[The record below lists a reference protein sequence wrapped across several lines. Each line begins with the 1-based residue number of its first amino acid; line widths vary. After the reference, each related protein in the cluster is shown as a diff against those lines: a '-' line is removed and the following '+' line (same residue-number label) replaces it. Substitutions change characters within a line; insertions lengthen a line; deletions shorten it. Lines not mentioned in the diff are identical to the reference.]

1 MSLLARYRSLLE
13 ATSGLFAQQRTA
25 RRSVEF
31 SLAMPASVGR
41 HTITNALSVLGRT
54 QVDWSGAYKF
64 FSRSRWNQAGRFRPV
79 FEHYLQ
85 MFPSGPIAIAVDD
98 TKAHKVGK
106 KIRSAFWQRDPLS
119 PPFHANLI
127 WAQRFLHFSLIFP
140 LHRNGLVPARSLP
153 VRFEDAP
160 ALKKPGIRGSLQQW
174 EAYRQQV
181 KQTNL
186 STQART
192 TAEEIRKH
200 LDQLGQ
206 AHRSLLLPVDGS
218 FCNRRFFR
226 EPLDRTYI
234 LARARKDARLCFP
247 APAGSRRRYDANLFT
262 PEAVRK
268 DDSIPWHKATVFFGG
283 KRRKVRFK
291 VVNKVLWRRGS
302 GLRTLRLIVLA
313 PTPYRL
319 SPNASINY
327 RDPAYL
333 LTDELASSLTS
344 LLQSYFD
351 RWQIEVNHRE
361 IKQHFGAGQAQVR
374 ALLSVPRVPAFVVSC
389 YSLLHLAGLLE
400 FGSSRIDR
408 YSPLPIWRRASTRP
422 SIADLLRLLRT
433 DLNETRDSTSGLQI
447 PAANLVLSPAA

>member
-1 MSLLARYRSLLE
+1 MRLVGRYGSLVE
-13 ATSGLFAQQRTA
+13 ASSDLFAQQRTA
-25 RRSVEF
+25 RHSLEF
-31 SLAMPASVGR
+31 SLAMPASMGR
-41 HTITNALSVLGRT
+41 RTITSALSALGRT
-54 QVDWSGAYKF
+54 ESDWSSAYKF
-64 FSRSRWNQAGRFRPV
+64 FSRSRWDEVGRFRPV

-140 LHRNGLVPARSLP
+140 LHRNGQFPARSLP

-174 EAYRQQV
+174 KAYRQQV

-192 TAEEIRKH
+192 TAQEIRKH

-206 AHRSLLLPVDGS
+206 AHPTLLLPLDGS

-247 APAGSRRRYDANLFT
+247 APARSPRRYDVNLFT
-262 PEAVRK
+262 PDAVRK
-268 DDSIPWHKATVFFGG
+268 DDSIPWHKATIFFGG
-283 KRRKVRFK
+283 RRRHVRF
-291 VVNKVLWRRGS
+291 
-302 GLRTLRLIVLA
+302 TLV
-313 PTPYRL
+313 
-319 SPNASINY
+319 
-327 RDPAYL
+327 
-333 LTDELASSLTS
+333 SS
-344 LLQSYFD
+344 
-351 RWQIEVNHRE
+351 
-361 IKQHFGAGQAQVR
+361 
-374 ALLSVPRVPAFVVSC
+374 
-389 YSLLHLAGLLE
+389 
-400 FGSSRIDR
+400 
-408 YSPLPIWRRASTRP
+408 
-422 SIADLLRLLRT
+422 
-433 DLNETRDSTSGLQI
+433 
-447 PAANLVLSPAA
+447 

>member
-1 MSLLARYRSLLE
+1 MSLLARYHSLVE
-13 ATSGLFAQQRTA
+13 ASNGLFAQARTA
-25 RRSVEF
+25 RHSVEF

-41 HTITNALSVLGRT
+41 RTITNALSVLGRT
-54 QVDWSGAYKF
+54 EVDWSAAYKF
-64 FSRSRWNQAGRFRPV
+64 FSRSPWDETGRFRPV
-79 FEHYLQ
+79 FEHYFE
-85 MFPSGPIAIAVDD
+85 MFPTGPIAISVDD
-98 TKAHKVGK
+98 TKAHKVGR

-119 PPFHANLI
+119 PPFHPNLV

-140 LHRNGLVPARSLP
+140 LHRNSPVPARSLP
-153 VRFEDAP
+153 VRFQDAP
-160 ALKKPGIRGSLQQW
+160 ALKKPGIRGSDLQW

-186 STQART
+186 SAQART

-206 AHRSLLLPVDGS
+206 SHRPLLLPVDGS

-234 LARARKDARLCFP
+234 LARARKDARLCLP
-247 APAGSRRRYDANLFT
+247 APAGSRRRYDATLFT

-268 DDSIPWHKATVFFGG
+268 DDSIPWHKTTVFFGG
-283 KRRKVRFK
+283 KRRKIRFK

-302 GLRTLRLIVLA
+302 GLRPLRLIVLA

-319 SPNASINY
+319 SPNASTAY

-333 LTDELASSLTS
+333 LTDDLASSTTS
-344 LLQSYFD
+344 LLQSYLD

-361 IKQHFGAGQAQVR
+361 IKSYFGAGEAQVR
-374 ALLSVPRVPAFVVSC
+374 ATLSVSRVPAFVVSC

-400 FGSSRIDR
+400 FGPSRTDHFT
-408 YSPLPIWRRASTRP
+408 PLPKWRRPSSRP
-422 SIADLLRLLRT
+422 SIADLLRQLRIE
-433 DLNETRDSTSGLQI
+433 LNETRDSTFAVQI
-447 PAANLVLSPAA
+447 PADKLVLSPAA